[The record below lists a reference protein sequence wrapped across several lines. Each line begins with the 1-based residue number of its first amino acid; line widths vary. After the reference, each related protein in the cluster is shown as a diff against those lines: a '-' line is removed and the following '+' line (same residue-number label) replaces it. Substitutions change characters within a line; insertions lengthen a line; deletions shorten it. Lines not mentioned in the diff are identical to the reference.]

1 MEKCILYF
9 YGSLFFQE
17 SLMIALA
24 LWAAR
29 LFVLFLIARMLLA
42 LFFKKGPTFSKKPKE
57 EIKRFKSDKGKVVDA
72 DFKEL

>member
-1 MEKCILYF
+1 
-9 YGSLFFQE
+9 
-17 SLMIALA
+17 MIALA

-42 LFFKKGPTFSKKPKE
+42 LFFKKRPQASAKKTRE
-57 EIKRFKSDKGKVVDA
+57 EIKRFKSDNGKVVDA